1 MALPI
6 PMNEGSMRLIVE
18 TDQPAASLLSIR
30 ERYQNR
36 NSFMCLLETIG
47 LDVKERFRML
57 HDGYDDIETLV
68 NHYANDISGFK
79 KHLIRNNKTWMNHS
93 TARMASFFTPIVMDR
108 LVGILYYYQHS
119 VKLLHT
125 IPDPLMVTEAMAD
138 EYSTQYKESIVENED
153 NDEEIDIPTLSEA
166 KHWSSFKESFL
177 MSLNLTKGARGIPID
192 YVVDNTVRPFLR
204 ANMNMGEEDIVN
216 INEDSL
222 KTRTVHFGD
231 GYKADNK
238 NVWNKLK
245 TALLDKP
252 GYNHISQFN
261 PSRNGRSAW
270 ISLLTYYEGAHYQQ
284 HLREVAF
291 SKMQNTF
298 YRGETARFTFEKFVN
313 VHKQCHKMLQD
324 AQYNNGLGMDNE
336 TKVQY
341 FRNGIKVEAGIEVA
355 LSNARSQA
363 QYQDF
368 GALISMLSAE
378 VDHHKSRKAA
388 LHNAKN
394 RNASSTS
401 RSNNNGNNRKGNR
414 SNGGSLSGVKYDNGM
429 PYKVIDGKRIE
440 GRFYDQSDFRKF
452 TPKQREACLK
462 MKSFKK
468 GGKNHKRGNNG
479 GDDDNGNSHTV
490 GSVSRDEVREDM
502 ITLADAMVAGV
513 RAASLDN
520 ETGTTASNNDNNST
534 AGASRASGESGSI
547 GNIFRNRNKRR
558 RGN

>member
-6 PMNEGSMRLIVE
+6 PANEPAMAIIV
-18 TDQPAASLLSIR
+18 DADRPAALLLSIR
-30 ERYQNR
+30 ERYQDR
-36 NSFMCLLETIG
+36 NSFMCLLDTIG
-47 LDVKERFRML
+47 LAVKERFRML

-79 KHLIRNNKTWMNHS
+79 KHLVRNNKTWMNH
-93 TARMASFFTPIVMDR
+93 AMVRMASFFTPIMMDR
-108 LVGILYYYQHS
+108 LVGVLYYYQHS

-125 IPDPLMVTEAMAD
+125 IPDPLLVTEDMAD
-138 EYSTQYKESIVENED
+138 EYSTLYKESIVENED
-153 NDEEIDIPTLSEA
+153 NDEEIVIPTLTEA

-177 MSLNLTKGARGIPID
+177 MSLNMTKGARGIPID
-192 YVVDNTVRPFLR
+192 YVVDSTVRPYLR
-204 ANMNMGEEDIVN
+204 RNMNMGEEDTVDID
-216 INEDSL
+216 EQTL

-245 TALLDKP
+245 AALLDKP

-261 PSRNGRSAW
+261 TARNGRSAW
-270 ISLLTYYEGAHYQQ
+270 MSLLTYYEGAHYQQ

-378 VDHHKSRKAA
+378 VDHHKTRKAA

-394 RNASSTS
+394 RSASAAG
-401 RSNNNGNNRKGNR
+401 RSNNSGGNRQGNR
-414 SNGGSLSGVKYDNGM
+414 SGGGKLSGVKYENGV

-468 GGKNHKRGNNG
+468 GGKSSGGG
-479 GDDDNGNSHTV
+479 GDSNTSNHAV
-490 GSVSRDEVREDM
+490 ESVSRDEVREDM

-520 ETGTTASNNDNNST
+520 ESDTVASSNNNTSIT
-534 AGASRASGESGSI
+534 GGSRASGDSGSV
-547 GNIFRNRNKRR
+547 GDIFRNRNKRR
-558 RGN
+558 KRN

>member
-1 MALPI
+1 
-6 PMNEGSMRLIVE
+6 
-18 TDQPAASLLSIR
+18 
-30 ERYQNR
+30 
-36 NSFMCLLETIG
+36 
-47 LDVKERFRML
+47 
-57 HDGYDDIETLV
+57 
-68 NHYANDISGFK
+68 
-79 KHLIRNNKTWMNHS
+79 
-93 TARMASFFTPIVMDR
+93 
-108 LVGILYYYQHS
+108 
-119 VKLLHT
+119 
-125 IPDPLMVTEAMAD
+125 
-138 EYSTQYKESIVENED
+138 
-153 NDEEIDIPTLSEA
+153 
-166 KHWSSFKESFL
+166 
-177 MSLNLTKGARGIPID
+177 
-192 YVVDNTVRPFLR
+192 
-204 ANMNMGEEDIVN
+204 
-216 INEDSL
+216 
-222 KTRTVHFGD
+222 
-231 GYKADNK
+231 
-238 NVWNKLK
+238 
-245 TALLDKP
+245 
-252 GYNHISQFN
+252 
-261 PSRNGRSAW
+261 
-270 ISLLTYYEGAHYQQ
+270 
-284 HLREVAF
+284 
-291 SKMQNTF
+291 
-298 YRGETARFTFEKFVN
+298 
-313 VHKQCHKMLQD
+313 MLQD
-324 AQYNNGLGMDNE
+324 AQYNNGLDMDNE

-388 LHNAKN
+388 LDNAKN

-414 SNGGSLSGVKYDNGM
+414 SNGGSLSGVKYDNGV

-452 TPKQREACLK
+452 TPKQREVCLK

-558 RGN
+558 REN